1 MSPLLPDLFT
11 SGCRLTGGQIN
22 PVTGLDSLERNYRFT
37 FPHLQDMAPLT
48 REPVRHRSTGWLTGS
63 VGVGIGEHTP
73 IRITTAGINGLLLY
87 APLTG
92 RLQVRQDGTRHEA
105 PSAQGWMLFNEWPAQ
120 AQTGANCG
128 IIIAMKRARLQA
140 TFDTMMGAPSGDVCA
155 HTQVLNLATPAG
167 RSAQNDLPLLLHLS
181 SEAAR
186 EWPEGVTHAEEAVYR
201 FVARPIA
208 PDLRDREARG
218 PLRTARERHTVD
230 LACGFMQ
237 SQIDRALTLTEVE
250 ALTGMGTRKLQGA
263 FLRHLGR
270 TPMAW
275 LKEQRLLLAHHLIR
289 TGGAGSVSTV
299 ATASGLNH
307 FGRFARD
314 FRQRFGVTP
323 RDLAAESRRSD
334 LH

>member
-1 MSPLLPDLFT
+1 MIPLLPALFT
-11 SGCRLTGGQIN
+11 PSCRLTGSQSA
-22 PVTGLDSLERNYRFT
+22 PMTGLDSLERNYRFT
-37 FPHLQDMAPLT
+37 FPHLLDMAPLT
-48 REPVRHRSTGWLTGS
+48 LDAVRHRSTGWLTGS

-87 APLTG
+87 APLSG
-92 RLQVRQDGTRHEA
+92 RLQVRQDGNRYEA
-105 PSAQGWMLFNEWPAQ
+105 PSSQGWMLFNEWPAQ

-128 IIIAMKRARLQA
+128 IIIALKRSRLQA
-140 TFDTMMGAPSGDVCA
+140 TFDTMMGAPSSPVCP
-155 HTQVLNLATPAG
+155 HTQVLNLDTPAG

-186 EWPEGVTHAEEAVYR
+186 EWPEGVTHAEDAVYR
-201 FVARPIA
+201 FVARLIA

-237 SQIDRALTLTEVE
+237 SRIDRALTLTEVE
-250 ALTGMGTRKLQGA
+250 AMAGMGTRKLQGA
-263 FLRHLGR
+263 FQRHLG
-270 TPMAW
+270 TSPMGW

-289 TGGAGSVSTV
+289 RGGIESISQA

-307 FGRFARD
+307 FGRFAHD
-314 FRQRFGVTP
+314 FRLRFGVTP
-323 RDLAAESRRSD
+323 RSAAGQSKSG
-334 LH
+334 LGQ